1 MADDHYAR
9 FRDDV
14 DLMGDL
20 GLQAY
25 RFSVSWN
32 RITPQVTAD
41 GLGPISDGGLGF
53 YSDLVDALRANGIEP
68 FATLYHW
75 DLPQTLEDAGGW
87 TSRRTSELFA
97 QCASV
102 VAGALG
108 DRVGTFITLNE
119 PWCSAYLGYA
129 SGVHAPGRTEP
140 ASALAAVHHLNLAHG
155 LATRAIRGAA
165 PDARVSIA
173 LNLGCVRTD
182 RDSEADADAVRRVD
196 GLQNRVFLD
205 PILRGRYPDDVRHEA
220 A

>member
-1 MADDHYAR
+1 MTAGGRTPSIWDTFSHTRGRTADGDTGDVADDHYAR

-14 DLMGDL
+14 ALMGGL
-20 GLQAY
+20 GLTAY

-41 GLGPISDGGLGF
+41 GLGPISDAGLGF

-68 FATLYHW
+68 FATFYHW

-97 QCASV
+97 QYASV

-140 ASALAAVHHLNLAHG
+140 ASALDMHPTPPVKAPGTIGHDGRRTPVHMRAGRVADGGG
-155 LATRAIRGAA
+155 L
-165 PDARVSIA
+165 
-173 LNLGCVRTD
+173 
-182 RDSEADADAVRRVD
+182 E
-196 GLQNRVFLD
+196 NRWSGV
-205 PILRGRYPDDVRHEA
+205 HA
-220 A
+220 